1 MRAFRLHYTA
11 QDLML
16 LHKKAIYLCKIQIYY
31 NRFSMKECLNGFK
44 SKEFSKGQLISKG
57 IFGIL
62 NSPKKQT
69 KKFKFTTMI
78 PVAVKFFQNCSNKTK
93 QNDTRV

>member
-1 MRAFRLHYTA
+1 MILSIPIKY
-11 QDLML
+11 
-16 LHKKAIYLCKIQIYY
+16 KKSIATIIATT
-31 NRFSMKECLNGFK
+31 
-44 SKEFSKGQLISKG
+44 KGL
-57 IFGIL
+57 FGIL